1 MKYLGSGFSH
11 GTQGKS
17 AVWEEGPAVTEKNTP
32 TTEVKLLTTVAGYL
46 SVVTEAEAFPPWTV
60 CQR

>member
-46 SVVTEAEAFPPWTV
+46 SVVTEAEAFPP
-60 CQR
+60 